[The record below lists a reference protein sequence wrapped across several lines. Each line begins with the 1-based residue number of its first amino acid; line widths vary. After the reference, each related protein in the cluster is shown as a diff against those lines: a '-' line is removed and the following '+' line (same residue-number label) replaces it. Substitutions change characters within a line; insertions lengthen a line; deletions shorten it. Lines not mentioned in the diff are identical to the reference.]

1 MSLVSW
7 PHLAVK
13 ITHQPLGL
21 PPLLF
26 SLPLLHSS
34 LSYSSSLL
42 WRLLSPPFYF
52 LYFVPLPPIFS
63 LFSMSSPLPPLLNPV
78 CYPSSPC
85 RQRSL
90 TTDSLLPFLLP
101 NPYTTSRYWLH
112 AELVRP
118 RPPPFPLAFPAA
130 SPLASP
136 LIKRHQCILNLG
148 FGSVLNQHFLLYI
161 IGVCSLTLT
170 CTVKVDSLQV
180 SRRSLSCSA
189 SLCPT
194 SHFKM

>member
-1 MSLVSW
+1 MKRKICFRSTLALILHLIGQLATPGCLNHPSASW
-7 PHLAVK
+7 PPTSPFFYSSSPFISFL
-13 ITHQPLGL
+13 LLLL
-21 PPLLF
+21 PPLTFAFSTLF
-26 SLPLLHSS
+26 
-34 LSYSSSLL
+34 
-42 WRLLSPPFYF
+42 FYF

-63 LFSMSSPLPPLLNPV
+63 LFSMSSPLPPRPLLNPV

-130 SPLASP
+130 SPL
-136 LIKRHQCILNLG
+136 
-148 FGSVLNQHFLLYI
+148 
-161 IGVCSLTLT
+161 
-170 CTVKVDSLQV
+170 
-180 SRRSLSCSA
+180 
-189 SLCPT
+189 
-194 SHFKM
+194 